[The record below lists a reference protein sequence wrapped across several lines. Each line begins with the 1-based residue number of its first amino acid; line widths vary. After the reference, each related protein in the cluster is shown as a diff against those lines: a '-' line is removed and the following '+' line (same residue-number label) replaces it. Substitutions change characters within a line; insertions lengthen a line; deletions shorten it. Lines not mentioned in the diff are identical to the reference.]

1 MRSVAPPTDDFISPV
16 PPEKGRELE
25 KSSGTSRSA
34 NSGVATLG
42 ATSRSLGKGKVGF
55 RTAFVTDAEMQAC
68 YQAHA
73 QLLQKPS
80 LRNLITCWRVHG
92 YLMQRR

>member
-1 MRSVAPPTDDFISPV
+1 MKKPFILSLIFSGIVLAPIA
-16 PPEKGRELE
+16 L
-25 KSSGTSRSA
+25 A
-34 NSGVATLG
+34 
-42 ATSRSLGKGKVGF
+42 
-55 RTAFVTDAEMQAC
+55 VTDAELQAC

-73 QLLQKPS
+73 QLMQKPS